1 MKTTLKTFEVSPN
14 KEVLLRC
21 ATFIPRQNWIAV
33 VADDNHL
40 RIYNYNT
47 MEKLDDV
54 IVGIHLS
61 RLTKTTSLS
70 GLSMPIRPQTTS

>member
-21 ATFIPRQNWIAV
+21 ATFIPKQNWIAV

-54 IVGIHLS
+54 TVGMIIM
-61 RLTKTTSLS
+61 RLTKMTSSS
-70 GLSMPIRPQTTS
+70 GVLTPIRPQTT